1 MSRFCEILIDSR
13 ILTIRGQRVLLDSD
27 LAELY
32 GVTTKALKQS
42 VERNIE
48 RFPDDF
54 SYTLTREELAIL
66 RSQIVTSSSGYGGAR
81 YLPRVFTEHG
91 IAMLSSVLRSPKAV
105 KVNVEII
112 RALVRLRKLLATPGE
127 LLAIVQQLSDTVQL
141 HDVQIKQIAQVLQ
154 QMLAPPANHEP
165 KRKMGFQSHEQKE

>member
-1 MSRFCEILIDSR
+1 
-13 ILTIRGQRVLLDSD
+13 
-27 LAELY
+27 
-32 GVTTKALKQS
+32 
-42 VERNIE
+42 
-48 RFPDDF
+48 
-54 SYTLTREELAIL
+54 
-66 RSQIVTSSSGYGGAR
+66 
-81 YLPRVFTEHG
+81 
-91 IAMLSSVLRSPKAV
+91 V

-112 RALVRLRKLLATPGE
+112 RAFVRLRKLLATPGE